1 MDNLYASKIELQS
14 SLILRKSTILYIESD
29 DVLFSKMNPLFDQVF
44 SKTYSTI
51 NAKEAFKIFQNSS
64 EKIDVILIDTHVED
78 MSAIEFVEK
87 IREIDKDIIII
98 ISVLPFNEGSV
109 EEYVE
114 KSNNFYE
121 FIKLQINDLLQK
133 PYQPM
138 TTLKVISKYLMAK
151 ENERLIENQK
161 SALFNLKYMVDHQ
174 NLLSETDL
182 KGNIIYAN
190 DKFCEISGYT
200 REELEGHSHNMVR
213 HPDMDKKIFR
223 QMWETIRAGKIWE
236 GRVKN
241 KKKDGGYYWVEAII
255 APIMENG
262 KIVKYMASRQD
273 ITQLVDKEKLMLKEI
288 KRIKSE
294 NYRDREEIAKK
305 AYEEGVLKYTHE
317 FESLKM
323 TINMLKKQLAKEESK
338 NAGNI
343 VQIDKLVES
352 ERAANEIKDKVLSKA
367 KDDIAKLFDKNK
379 RLEQINSQLEKKLEK
394 AGIK

>member
-1 MDNLYASKIELQS
+1 
-14 SLILRKSTILYIESD
+14 
-29 DVLFSKMNPLFDQVF
+29 
-44 SKTYSTI
+44 
-51 NAKEAFKIFQNSS
+51 
-64 EKIDVILIDTHVED
+64 
-78 MSAIEFVEK
+78 
-87 IREIDKDIIII
+87 
-98 ISVLPFNEGSV
+98 
-109 EEYVE
+109 
-114 KSNNFYE
+114 
-121 FIKLQINDLLQK
+121 
-133 PYQPM
+133 
-138 TTLKVISKYLMAK
+138 
-151 ENERLIENQK
+151 
-161 SALFNLKYMVDHQ
+161 
-174 NLLSETDL
+174 
-182 KGNIIYAN
+182 
-190 DKFCEISGYT
+190 
-200 REELEGHSHNMVR
+200 
-213 HPDMDKKIFR
+213 
-223 QMWETIRAGKIWE
+223 MWETIRAGKIWE